1 MKQTDLFWFWNNN
14 QRQESLSLC
23 YMYVLFNIFFKGHNQ
38 IRFENTNWRSSS
50 IKFLKHSVS
59 SFPHQELNCT
69 CSRFLRHSWD
79 GDVEKITQENE
90 EVCIKHPHIGA
101 LWTHSHLPGD
111 PVAADTQILW
121 SQQLSVVNFMSSLS
135 LVGISLT
142 HCVNSWTGMILQI
155 LHLYLTSVPHIYLWR
170 WENVKNKY
178 IRWWDQGRQRE
189 SSCCDDMDFSDWHLL
204 LYFNI
209 SQFYTIVESLL
220 LI

>member
-79 GDVEKITQENE
+79 GDGEKITQENE

-155 LHLYLTSVPHIYLWR
+155 LHLYLTDGKMWKINILDDETRVGKENPHAVMTWTFQIGISYFILIYH
-170 WENVKNKY
+170 NF
-178 IRWWDQGRQRE
+178 I
-189 SSCCDDMDFSDWHLL
+189 LL
-204 LYFNI
+204 LRVCY
-209 SQFYTIVESLL
+209 
-220 LI
+220 